1 MVTGKI
7 LFSLTLIISG
17 LALGSLLQVM
27 VEKRYPSRREE
38 LDSIR
43 IGIQKGVLLVIIP
56 ITIIGAL
63 WILRIDD
70 LRVIA
75 LPGVGAFHYILGGAM
90 AIFAARI
97 MGLGKKETGSL
108 FCCGFFT
115 NIGSMGGLITYILL
129 GEEGYALVPVYKL
142 FAEILYYTLG
152 FPMAKFFSSESGEKE
167 PLGSIIT
174 RVMKDNFLRVA
185 LLAMVL
191 GGILNFG
198 GLERPL
204 FYRDLNSLLI
214 PLGTFLMLLAIGM
227 AMKFSS
233 MGSFLREAGAIC
245 IIKFLLVPIML
256 AGFASLL
263 GFGGIREGLLL
274 KVVVILS
281 LMPSAFVSL
290 IPPSIYDLDLDLA
303 NTCWLVTTFAMVLV
317 IPVLFYILPFL
328 D

>member
-1 MVTGKI
+1 MAVRKI
-7 LFSLTLIISG
+7 LFSVTLIIAG
-17 LALGSLLQVM
+17 LALGYILQILVN
-27 VEKRYPSRREE
+27 KRFPSRRKE
-38 LDSIR
+38 LDLFR
-43 IGIQKGVLLVIIP
+43 IGLQKGVLLVIIP
-56 ITIIGAL
+56 ITILGAL

-70 LRVIA
+70 IRVIA
-75 LPGVGAFHYILGGAM
+75 LPGVGALHYILGGIM

-115 NIGSMGGLITYILL
+115 NIGSMGGLITYLLL

-152 FPMAKFFSSESGEKE
+152 FPLAKFFSNESGEKE
-167 PLGSIIT
+167 PFGQIIT
-174 RVMKDNFLRVA
+174 RVLKDKFLRVA
-185 LLAMVL
+185 LLAIVI
-191 GGILNFG
+191 GGVLNFS
-198 GLERPL
+198 GLQRPL
-204 FYRDLNSLLI
+204 CYREVNSLLI

-233 MGSFLREAGAIC
+233 IRAFLREAGAIC
-245 IIKFLLVPIML
+245 IIKFALVPIL
-256 AGFASLL
+256 LVGCASFL

-281 LMPSAFVSL
+281 FMPSAFVSL

-317 IPVLFYILPFL
+317 IPALFYILPYL

>member
-1 MVTGKI
+1 M
-7 LFSLTLIISG
+7 TLIISG
-17 LALGSLLQVM
+17 LALGYLSQIL
-27 VEKRYPSRREE
+27 VEKKYPSRRKE
-38 LDSIR
+38 LDIVR
-43 IGIQKGVLLVIIP
+43 VGIQKGVLLAIIP
-56 ITIIGAL
+56 ITILGAL

-70 LRVIA
+70 LRIIA
-75 LPGVGAFHYILGGAM
+75 LPGVGALHYILGGAM
-90 AIFAARI
+90 AIFAAGI
-97 MGLGKKETGSL
+97 MGLEKKQTGSL

-142 FAEILYYTLG
+142 FAEIIYYTLG
-152 FPMAKFFSSESGEKE
+152 FPVAKFFSNESGEKE
-167 PLGSIIT
+167 PFGYIIK
-174 RVMKDNFLRVA
+174 RVLKDKFLRVA
-185 LLAMVL
+185 LIAIVM
-191 GGILNFG
+191 GGLLNFS
-198 GLERPL
+198 GLQRPF
-204 FYRDLNSLLI
+204 FYRGLNSLLI

-233 MGSFLREAGAIC
+233 IRSFLKEAAVIC
-245 IIKFLLVPIML
+245 MIKFILVPIL
-256 AGFASLL
+256 LVAFAWVL

-317 IPVLFYILPFL
+317 IPVLFFILPFVE
-328 D
+328 